1 MGARAFAE
9 ISPLQVEEA
18 CVRWRLALDAA
29 ESALDAASRA
39 LPPDELARH
48 RAGLAAERRSALE
61 LLKEF
66 ARDEGVS
73 GRLVHLTPRDDER
86 RLLGLPTGVVACI
99 FDLEG
104 VLVGSVDLHIA
115 AWEQTLDEFAATHL
129 RRSGGA
135 IAHFDPQRDSPR
147 HMDGRPRRDGL
158 RSFLGSRGIVL
169 PEGDEADPPRTET
182 VRGLANRKN
191 ELLRASIER
200 LGVRAF
206 DGSWQFLETAREAG
220 VRTAVVSASA
230 NTRAILE
237 RAGLAQ
243 VVEACIDGD
252 AIVAEQLRD
261 SPAPDR
267 LLAACRELGIDPE
280 HAAAFETSPAG
291 VAAAREGRFAYV
303 VGIHETGQADALR
316 HQGADI
322 VVPNLAALLEQH
334 LPA

>member
-1 MGARAFAE
+1 MPAFAE

-39 LPPDELARH
+39 LPSDELARH
-48 RAGLAAERRSALE
+48 RADLAAERRSTLE
-61 LLKEF
+61 LLKEL
-66 ARDEGVS
+66 ACDEGVS
-73 GRLVHLTPRDDER
+73 GRLVHLTPRHDER
-86 RLLGLPTGVVACI
+86 RLLGLPTGIAACI
-99 FDLEG
+99 FNLEG
-104 VLVGSVDLHIA
+104 VLVGSVDLHVA
-115 AWEQTLDEFAATHL
+115 AWAQTLDEFAATHL
-129 RRSGGA
+129 RRSGDA
-135 IAHFDPQRDSPR
+135 IVHFDPQRDYRR

-169 PEGDEADPPRTET
+169 PEGDEADPPGTET
-182 VRGLANRKN
+182 VHGLAGRKN
-191 ELLRASIER
+191 ELLYASIER

-220 VRTAVVSASA
+220 VHTAVVSASA

-237 RAGLAQ
+237 RAGLAP

-267 LLAACRELGIDPE
+267 LLSACRALGVDPG
-280 HAAAFETSPAG
+280 HAAAFERSPAG
-291 VAAAREGRFAYV
+291 VAAARAARFAYV
-303 VGIHETGQADALR
+303 VGIHETGHAGALR
-316 HQGADI
+316 REGADI
-322 VVPNLAALLEQH
+322 VVPDLAALLELH
-334 LPA
+334 LPT